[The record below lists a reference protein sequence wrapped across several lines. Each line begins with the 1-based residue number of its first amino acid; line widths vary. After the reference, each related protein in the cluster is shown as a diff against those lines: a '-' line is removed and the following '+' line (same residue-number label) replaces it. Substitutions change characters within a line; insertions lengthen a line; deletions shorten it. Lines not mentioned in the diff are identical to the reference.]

1 VLTCAVIFWFALEV
15 SIDQWQ
21 RAVIDV
27 RSFDMPRWL
36 LTASIPLSFG
46 LMTIEFGRFLIGLDS
61 MHTGQ
66 PGIHE

>member
-1 VLTCAVIFWFALEV
+1 
-15 SIDQWQ
+15 
-21 RAVIDV
+21 
-27 RSFDMPRWL
+27 

-66 PGIHE
+66 AGIHE